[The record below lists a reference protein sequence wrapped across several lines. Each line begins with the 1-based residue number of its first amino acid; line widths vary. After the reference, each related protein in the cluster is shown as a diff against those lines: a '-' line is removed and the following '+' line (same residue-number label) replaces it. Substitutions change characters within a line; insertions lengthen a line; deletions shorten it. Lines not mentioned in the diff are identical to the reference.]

1 MLGFSALSEN
11 PISSV
16 NKVLE
21 LSASMTGLAISSA
34 AAAGTLV
41 GSSTMSS
48 SAIQTSAGVR
58 ILAHSA
64 SLDSSLVTSSSAVF
78 VKGSTLETD
87 LVSSF
92 VQTTAGVRILIGTS
106 TQDFNLTQTAIGEL
120 LFTEIVPSVTVTYTE
135 ITHTGDNWTEITH
148 TGDTWTDVSTNQELQ
163 MASSYT
169 ANNGIE
175 KIGTGEQA
183 GTWGA
188 TTNTNFD
195 ILDRAINGVGA
206 ITLSGTTH
214 TLTTT
219 DGALSD
225 GHFKVLVFGG
235 TLSSTNTVTISPND
249 QDKLYFVFN
258 NTSGSQSVIIKQGSG
273 ATVTVGNGK
282 TAIVYADGAGSGA
295 AVAQIETGSDE
306 FTEDVTMKTGDGALL
321 TLQTSATAITDGN
334 VLGALQFQAPNE
346 SSGTDAVTVAAS
358 IVAEADN
365 TFAADNNQTDMVF
378 KLGSSEAATEKMR
391 LTHEGILSIPADG
404 SITANHFSVGTGA
417 DLKIYHDGSDSYVDD
432 TGTGNLNLK
441 GSIVQLL
448 STGGEAMIK
457 ATTDGAAELYHDG
470 TKKIETTSA
479 GTTVSGVVTATGFT
493 IGSAVIAESELE
505 QIDGITAGTVS
516 ASKAVVV
523 DSNKDITG
531 FRNIANTG
539 TITAGGD
546 ITAFSDERLKSD
558 IETIDNALNKVMNMR
573 GVSYT
578 KQAEKGIGVIAQ
590 EIEKVLPEVV
600 TDGEY
605 KSVAY
610 GNIVGVLIEAIKDL
624 KKELDD
630 HKQECNCGSNKQWY
644 YKYG

>member
-1 MLGFSALSEN
+1 
-11 PISSV
+11 
-16 NKVLE
+16 
-21 LSASMTGLAISSA
+21 
-34 AAAGTLV
+34 
-41 GSSTMSS
+41 
-48 SAIQTSAGVR
+48 
-58 ILAHSA
+58 
-64 SLDSSLVTSSSAVF
+64 
-78 VKGSTLETD
+78 
-87 LVSSF
+87 
-92 VQTTAGVRILIGTS
+92 
-106 TQDFNLTQTAIGEL
+106 
-120 LFTEIVPSVTVTYTE
+120 
-135 ITHTGDNWTEITH
+135 
-148 TGDTWTDVSTNQELQ
+148 

-258 NTSGSQSVIIKQGSG
+258 NTSGSQSIIIKQGSG

-295 AVAQIETGSDE
+295 AVAQIETGSDA
-306 FTEDVTMKTGDGALL
+306 FTEDLTVKTGDGALL
-321 TLQTSATAITDGN
+321 TLQTSDTTVVDGD

-346 SSGTDAVTVAAS
+346 SSGTDAITVAAS

-391 LTHEGILSIPADG
+391 LTHEGDLEFKVDGFDLLFGADG
-404 SITANHFSVGTGA
+404 DVNLKHIADTGLLLNSTRQLQFGDSGTYIHQSADGVLDLVSDNEIEINATTIDMNGNLDVYGTGFF
-417 DLKIYHDGSDSYVDD
+417 S
-432 TGTGNLNLK
+432 GTL
-441 GSIVQLL
+441 
-448 STGGEAMIK
+448 EC
-457 ATTDGAAELYHDG
+457 G
-470 TKKIETTSA
+470 TQ
-479 GTTVSGVVTATGFT
+479 FT
-493 IGSAVIAESELE
+493 IGAAQITEAELE
-505 QIDGITAGTVS
+505 TIDGVTAGTVS

-558 IETIDNALNKVMNMR
+558 IQTIDNALDKVMNMR

-610 GNIVGVLIEAIKDL
+610 GNIVGVLIEAIKEQQKQIDEL
-624 KKELDD
+624 KKD
-630 HKQECNCGSNKQWY
+630 K
-644 YKYG
+644 

>member
-1 MLGFSALSEN
+1 
-11 PISSV
+11 
-16 NKVLE
+16 
-21 LSASMTGLAISSA
+21 
-34 AAAGTLV
+34 
-41 GSSTMSS
+41 
-48 SAIQTSAGVR
+48 
-58 ILAHSA
+58 
-64 SLDSSLVTSSSAVF
+64 
-78 VKGSTLETD
+78 
-87 LVSSF
+87 
-92 VQTTAGVRILIGTS
+92 
-106 TQDFNLTQTAIGEL
+106 
-120 LFTEIVPSVTVTYTE
+120 
-135 ITHTGDNWTEITH
+135 
-148 TGDTWTDVSTNQELQ
+148 

-195 ILDRAINGVGA
+195 ILDRAINGVGS

-219 DGALSD
+219 EGALSD

-258 NTSGSQSVIIKQGSG
+258 NTSGGQSIIIKQGSG
-273 ATVTVGNGK
+273 STVTITNGN

-295 AVAQIETGSDE
+295 AVAQIETGSIN

-346 SSGTDAVTVAAS
+346 SSGTDAITVAAS

-365 TFAADNNQTDMVF
+365 EFTASVNQTDLVF

-391 LTHEGILSIPADG
+391 LTHEGDLNLITDSKSINFGADSEVSLTHVHNLGLLLNSTRGIYFDDASNLDQFIRSGGSDTLLIASPTEIDITATTIDMNGNLDVSG
-404 SITANHFSVGTGA
+404 SITLGGTA
-417 DLKIYHDGSDSYVDD
+417 I
-432 TGTGNLNLK
+432 T
-441 GSIVQLL
+441 
-448 STGGEAMIK
+448 ST
-457 ATTDGAAELYHDG
+457 AAELNILDG
-470 TKKIETTSA
+470 VTS
-479 GTTVSGVVTATGFT
+479 TA
-493 IGSAVIAESELE
+493 SELNLV
-505 QIDGITAGTVS
+505 DGITAGTVS
-516 ASKAVVV
+516 ASKAVIV
-523 DSNKDITG
+523 DSNKDISG
-531 FRNIANTG
+531 FRNISNTG
-539 TITAGGD
+539 TITASGD

-558 IETIDNALNKVMNMR
+558 IETIDNALDKVMNMR

-610 GNIVGVLIEAIKDL
+610 GNIVGVLIEAIKEQQKQIDKL
-624 KKELDD
+624 KR
-630 HKQECNCGSNKQWY
+630 
-644 YKYG
+644 YG

>member
-1 MLGFSALSEN
+1 
-11 PISSV
+11 
-16 NKVLE
+16 
-21 LSASMTGLAISSA
+21 
-34 AAAGTLV
+34 
-41 GSSTMSS
+41 
-48 SAIQTSAGVR
+48 
-58 ILAHSA
+58 
-64 SLDSSLVTSSSAVF
+64 
-78 VKGSTLETD
+78 
-87 LVSSF
+87 
-92 VQTTAGVRILIGTS
+92 
-106 TQDFNLTQTAIGEL
+106 
-120 LFTEIVPSVTVTYTE
+120 
-135 ITHTGDNWTEITH
+135 
-148 TGDTWTDVSTNQELQ
+148 

-169 ANNGIE
+169 VNNGIE

-258 NTSGSQSVIIKQGSG
+258 NTSGSQSIIIKQGSG

-321 TLQTSATAITDGN
+321 TLQTSDTTVEDGD

-346 SSGTDAVTVAAS
+346 SSGTDAITVAAS
-358 IVAEADN
+358 IVAEADD
-365 TFAADNNQTDMVF
+365 TFAADSNKTDMVF

-391 LTHEGILSIPADG
+391 LTHEG
-404 SITANHFSVGTGA
+404 
-417 DLKIYHDGSDSYVDD
+417 DL
-432 TGTGNLNLK
+432 
-441 GSIVQLL
+441 
-448 STGGEAMIK
+448 
-457 ATTDGAAELYHDG
+457 
-470 TKKIETTSA
+470 
-479 GTTVSGVVTATGFT
+479 TVSTSFT
-493 IGSAVIAESELE
+493 IGSATITEAELEILDGATVTTAELNILDGVTATASELNIMDGVTATTAE
-505 QIDGITAGTVS
+505 LNIMDGVTSTASELNLVDGITAGTVS
-516 ASKAVVV
+516 ASKAVIV
-523 DSNKDITG
+523 DSNKDASG
-531 FRNIANTG
+531 FRNITATG
-539 TITAGGD
+539 TVQGAEVTA
-546 ITAFSDERLKSD
+546 TSDERLKSD
-558 IETIDNALNKVMNMR
+558 IKTIDNALDKVMNMR
-573 GVSYT
+573 GVSYI
-578 KQAEKGIGVIAQ
+578 KQAEKGVGVIAQ

-610 GNIVGVLIEAIKDL
+610 GNIVGVLIEAIKEQQKQIDEL
-624 KKELDD
+624 KKDK
-630 HKQECNCGSNKQWY
+630 HGSSD
-644 YKYG
+644 

>member
-1 MLGFSALSEN
+1 MLGHVSLSET
-11 PISSV
+11 PISSIS
-16 NKVLE
+16 KILE
-21 LSASMTGLAISSA
+21 GNAEMSGIASKASAGI
-34 AAAGTLV
+34 GILV
-41 GSSTMSS
+41 GIAEI
-48 SAIQTSAGVR
+48 SANFVEDVEGAAVPDIP
-58 ILAHSA
+58 
-64 SLDSSLVTSSSAVF
+64 VTSMSFNFGLDDIPGRF
-78 VKGSTLETD
+78 VKGTELETD
-87 LVSSF
+87 IEFTSEQSTDGIDIF
-92 VQTTAGVRILIGTS
+92 TGAS
-106 TQDFNLTQTAIGEL
+106 TQDFNLTQTATGEL

-135 ITHTGDNWTEITH
+135 ITHTGDTWTEITH

-258 NTSGSQSVIIKQGSG
+258 NTSGSQSIIIKQGSG

-321 TLQTSATAITDGN
+321 TLQTSDTTVGDGD

-346 SSGTDAVTVAAS
+346 SSGTDAITVAAS
-358 IVAEADN
+358 IVAEADD
-365 TFAADNNQTDMVF
+365 TFAADSNKTDMVF

-391 LTHEGILSIPADG
+391 LTHEGDLNLLTDNKSIQLGADSDTTLTHVADTGILLNSTRQLQFGDSGTYIHQSADG
-404 SITANHFSVGTGA
+404 VLDLVSDTEIEINATTIDMNGNLDLSGTLTCSTSITVGSAALT
-417 DLKIYHDGSDSYVDD
+417 
-432 TGTGNLNLK
+432 
-441 GSIVQLL
+441 
-448 STGGEAMIK
+448 E
-457 ATTDGAAELYHDG
+457 AELE
-470 TKKIETTSA
+470 K
-479 GTTVSGVVTATGFT
+479 
-493 IGSAVIAESELE
+493 L
-505 QIDGITAGTVS
+505 DGITNCLLYTSPSPRDLSTSRMPSS
-516 ASKAVVV
+516 A
-523 DSNKDITG
+523 
-531 FRNIANTG
+531 
-539 TITAGGD
+539 
-546 ITAFSDERLKSD
+546 
-558 IETIDNALNKVMNMR
+558 
-573 GVSYT
+573 
-578 KQAEKGIGVIAQ
+578 
-590 EIEKVLPEVV
+590 
-600 TDGEY
+600 
-605 KSVAY
+605 
-610 GNIVGVLIEAIKDL
+610 
-624 KKELDD
+624 
-630 HKQECNCGSNKQWY
+630 
-644 YKYG
+644 

>member
-1 MLGFSALSEN
+1 
-11 PISSV
+11 
-16 NKVLE
+16 
-21 LSASMTGLAISSA
+21 
-34 AAAGTLV
+34 
-41 GSSTMSS
+41 
-48 SAIQTSAGVR
+48 
-58 ILAHSA
+58 
-64 SLDSSLVTSSSAVF
+64 
-78 VKGSTLETD
+78 
-87 LVSSF
+87 
-92 VQTTAGVRILIGTS
+92 
-106 TQDFNLTQTAIGEL
+106 
-120 LFTEIVPSVTVTYTE
+120 
-135 ITHTGDNWTEITH
+135 
-148 TGDTWTDVSTNQELQ
+148 

-258 NTSGSQSVIIKQGSG
+258 NTSGSQSIIIKQGSG

-295 AVAQIETGSDE
+295 AVAQIETGSDA
-306 FTEDVTMKTGDGALL
+306 FTEDLTVKTGDGALL
-321 TLQTSATAITDGN
+321 TLQTSDTSVEDGD

-346 SSGTDAVTVAAS
+346 SGSGDAIEVAAS

-365 TFAADNNQTDMVF
+365 TFASDNNQTDMVF

-391 LTHEGILSIPADG
+391 LRHEGHLNIVTDG
-404 SITANHFSVGTGA
+404 AFLNFGA
-417 DLKIYHDGSDSYVDD
+417 DLDVQLSHVHNVGLLLNSTRRLHFEDD
-432 TGTGNLNLK
+432 TNLDQYIGSGGSGVLQIASPTEIDITATTIDMNGNLDVS
-441 GSIVQLL
+441 GTITS
-448 STGGEAMIK
+448 GGALT
-457 ATTDGAAELYHDG
+457 ATTSITVGSAALTEAELE
-470 TKKIETTSA
+470 K
-479 GTTVSGVVTATGFT
+479 
-493 IGSAVIAESELE
+493 L
-505 QIDGITAGTVS
+505 DGITNGTVS

-523 DSNKDITG
+523 DSSLDITG
-531 FRNIANTG
+531 FRNISNTG

-546 ITAFSDERLKSD
+546 ITAFSDERLKTD
-558 IETIDNALNKVMNMR
+558 IETIDNALDKVMNMR

-578 KQAEKGIGVIAQ
+578 KQAEKGVGVIAQ

-610 GNIVGVLIEAIKDL
+610 GNIVGVLIEAIKEQQKQIDEL
-624 KKELDD
+624 KKD
-630 HKQECNCGSNKQWY
+630 K
-644 YKYG
+644 

>member
-1 MLGFSALSEN
+1 
-11 PISSV
+11 
-16 NKVLE
+16 
-21 LSASMTGLAISSA
+21 
-34 AAAGTLV
+34 
-41 GSSTMSS
+41 
-48 SAIQTSAGVR
+48 
-58 ILAHSA
+58 
-64 SLDSSLVTSSSAVF
+64 
-78 VKGSTLETD
+78 
-87 LVSSF
+87 
-92 VQTTAGVRILIGTS
+92 
-106 TQDFNLTQTAIGEL
+106 
-120 LFTEIVPSVTVTYTE
+120 
-135 ITHTGDNWTEITH
+135 
-148 TGDTWTDVSTNQELQ
+148 

-258 NTSGSQSVIIKQGSG
+258 NTSGSQSIIIKQGSG

-321 TLQTSATAITDGN
+321 TLQTSDTTVVDGD

-346 SSGTDAVTVAAS
+346 SSGTDAITVAAS

-391 LTHEGILSIPADG
+391 LTHEGDLNLITDNKSIQLGADSDTTLTHVADTGILLNSTRQLQFGDSGTYIHQSADG
-404 SITANHFSVGTGA
+404 VLDLVSDTEIEINATTIDMNGNLDLSGTLTCATSITVGSAALT
-417 DLKIYHDGSDSYVDD
+417 
-432 TGTGNLNLK
+432 
-441 GSIVQLL
+441 
-448 STGGEAMIK
+448 E
-457 ATTDGAAELYHDG
+457 AELEKLD
-470 TKKIETTSA
+470 E
-479 GTTVSGVVTATGFT
+479 
-493 IGSAVIAESELE
+493 
-505 QIDGITAGTVS
+505 ITNGTVS

-523 DSNKDITG
+523 DSNKDASG
-531 FRNIANTG
+531 FRNITATG
-539 TITAGGD
+539 TVQGAEVTA
-546 ITAFSDERLKSD
+546 TSDERLKSD
-558 IETIDNALNKVMNMR
+558 IQTIDNALDKVMNMR

-578 KQAEKGIGVIAQ
+578 KQAERGIGVIAQ

-610 GNIVGVLIEAIKDL
+610 GNIVGVLIEAIKEQQKQIDEL
-624 KKELDD
+624 KKDK
-630 HKQECNCGSNKQWY
+630 HGSSD
-644 YKYG
+644 

>member
-1 MLGFSALSEN
+1 
-11 PISSV
+11 
-16 NKVLE
+16 
-21 LSASMTGLAISSA
+21 
-34 AAAGTLV
+34 
-41 GSSTMSS
+41 
-48 SAIQTSAGVR
+48 
-58 ILAHSA
+58 
-64 SLDSSLVTSSSAVF
+64 
-78 VKGSTLETD
+78 
-87 LVSSF
+87 
-92 VQTTAGVRILIGTS
+92 
-106 TQDFNLTQTAIGEL
+106 
-120 LFTEIVPSVTVTYTE
+120 
-135 ITHTGDNWTEITH
+135 
-148 TGDTWTDVSTNQELQ
+148 

-258 NTSGSQSVIIKQGSG
+258 NTSGSQSIIIKQGSG
-273 ATVTVGNGK
+273 TTVTVGNGK

-295 AVAQIETGSDE
+295 AVAQIETGSDA
-306 FTEDVTMKTGDGALL
+306 FTEDLTVKTGDGALL
-321 TLQTSATAITDGN
+321 TLQTSDTSVEDGD

-346 SSGTDAVTVAAS
+346 SSGTDAITVAGAITAVAGADFTAS
-358 IVAEADN
+358 
-365 TFAADNNQTDMVF
+365 NNSTDLVI
-378 KLGSSEAATEKMR
+378 KLGTSEAATEVLR
-391 LTHEGILSIPADG
+391 FEHEGNISFSKDDRFIFFGENSEVTLRHVHNTGLLLNSTNQLQFGDSGTYIHQSADG
-404 SITANHFSVGTGA
+404 VLDLVSDTEIEINATTIDVNGNLDVSGTIVGAGALTCATSITVGSAALT
-417 DLKIYHDGSDSYVDD
+417 
-432 TGTGNLNLK
+432 
-441 GSIVQLL
+441 
-448 STGGEAMIK
+448 E
-457 ATTDGAAELYHDG
+457 AELE
-470 TKKIETTSA
+470 K
-479 GTTVSGVVTATGFT
+479 
-493 IGSAVIAESELE
+493 L
-505 QIDGITAGTVS
+505 DGITNGTVS

-531 FRNIANTG
+531 FRNISNTG
-539 TITAGGD
+539 TITTGGAITASGD

-558 IETIDNALNKVMNMR
+558 IETIDNALDKVMNMR

-610 GNIVGVLIEAIKDL
+610 GNIVGVLIEAIKEQQKQIDEL
-624 KKELDD
+624 KKD
-630 HKQECNCGSNKQWY
+630 K
-644 YKYG
+644 

>member
-1 MLGFSALSEN
+1 
-11 PISSV
+11 
-16 NKVLE
+16 
-21 LSASMTGLAISSA
+21 
-34 AAAGTLV
+34 
-41 GSSTMSS
+41 
-48 SAIQTSAGVR
+48 
-58 ILAHSA
+58 
-64 SLDSSLVTSSSAVF
+64 
-78 VKGSTLETD
+78 
-87 LVSSF
+87 
-92 VQTTAGVRILIGTS
+92 
-106 TQDFNLTQTAIGEL
+106 
-120 LFTEIVPSVTVTYTE
+120 
-135 ITHTGDNWTEITH
+135 
-148 TGDTWTDVSTNQELQ
+148 

-321 TLQTSATAITDGN
+321 TLQTSDTTVVDGD

-346 SSGTDAVTVAAS
+346 SSGTDAITVAAS
-358 IVAEADN
+358 IVAEADD
-365 TFAADNNQTDMVF
+365 TFAADSNKTDLVF

-391 LTHEGILSIPADG
+391 LTHEGDLEFGVDGFDLFFGTDGDVNLKHVADTGLLLNSTRQLQFGDSGTYIHQSADG
-404 SITANHFSVGTGA
+404 VL
-417 DLKIYHDGSDSYVDD
+417 DLVSDTEIEINATTIDMNGNLALGDNNKIISGDGSDLQIYHDGSNSFVDD
-432 TGTGNLNLK
+432 AGTGDLFIRSNVVHIKGYSVNETMIK
-441 GSIVQLL
+441 GS
-448 STGGEAMIK
+448 AN
-457 ATTDGAAELYHDG
+457 GAVELYYDN
-470 TKKIETTSA
+470 TKKLETTSA
-479 GTTVSGVVTATGFT
+479 GVTITGTLTATEVTAT
-493 IGSAVIAESELE
+493 
-505 QIDGITAGTVS
+505 
-516 ASKAVVV
+516 
-523 DSNKDITG
+523 
-531 FRNIANTG
+531 
-539 TITAGGD
+539 
-546 ITAFSDERLKSD
+546 SDERLKSD
-558 IETIDNALNKVMNMR
+558 IKTIDNALDKVMNMR
-573 GVSYT
+573 GVSYI
-578 KQAEKGIGVIAQ
+578 KQAEKGVGVIAQ

-610 GNIVGVLIEAIKDL
+610 GNIVGVLIEAIKEQQKQIDEL
-624 KKELDD
+624 KKDK
-630 HKQECNCGSNKQWY
+630 HGSSD
-644 YKYG
+644 